1 MTPARPADGI
11 AWITGASAG
20 IGRAVALRLLQDGWT
35 VAVTARRAGELAA
48 LAALHPGRI
57 IPVAGDVTDAAQMA
71 AAVAQAEAVAGK
83 PIALAILNAGT
94 YVPMSAQDFDSA
106 AFKLQVDVNLI
117 GTGNALAAVMPGLI
131 ARGRGQ
137 LAIVASVAGYRGLPT
152 AIAYAATKAALIAMA
167 ESLKFDLDRAGVL
180 MHVLNPG
187 FVRTPLTDKNTF
199 PMPFLIEAD
208 DAANRIV
215 RGLHHTAFEIA
226 FPRRFAAIL
235 KLLRILPYWLFFR
248 LVARGTRGATG

>member
-1 MTPARPADGI
+1 LKPARPQDGI

-35 VAVTARRAGELAA
+35 VAATARRADQLSQLANA
-48 LAALHPGRI
+48 HPGRI
-57 IPVAGDVTDAAQMA
+57 IAAQGDVTDAAAMQ
-71 AAVAQAEAVAGK
+71 AAVAHAEGQAGR

-94 YVPMSAQDFDSA
+94 YLPMSAESFDAA
-106 AFKLQVDVNLI
+106 AFRAQMDVNVG
-117 GTGNALAAVMPGLI
+117 GTANALAAVLPGLL
-131 ARGRGQ
+131 ARGHGQ

-152 AIAYAATKAALIAMA
+152 AIAYSATKAALIALA

-180 MHVLNPG
+180 THVITPG
-187 FVRTPLTDKNTF
+187 FVRTPLTDRNTF

-215 RGLHHTAFEIA
+215 RGLRGTGFEIT
-226 FPRRFAAIL
+226 FPRRFTYIL
-235 KLLRILPYWLFFR
+235 KLLRVLPYALFFP
-248 LVARGTRGATG
+248 LVARGTRAR

>member
-1 MTPARPADGI
+1 MQPARPADGI

-35 VAVTARRAGELAA
+35 VAVTARRAGELDD
-48 LAALHPGRI
+48 LAAAHPGRI
-57 IPVAGDVTDAAQMA
+57 IAAPGDVTDPATMQ
-71 AAVAQAEAVAGK
+71 AAVAHAEAMAGR

-94 YVPMSAQDFDSA
+94 YVPMSAETFDPA
-106 AFKLQVDVNLI
+106 AFNLQVNVNLG
-117 GTGNALAAVMPGLI
+117 GTANALAAVLPGLI
-131 ARGRGQ
+131 ERKRGQ

-152 AIAYAATKAALIAMA
+152 ALAYAATKAALIALA
-167 ESLKFDLDRAGVL
+167 ESLKFDLDRHGVL
-180 MHVLNPG
+180 THVINPG

-215 RGLHHTAFEIA
+215 RGLRSTRFEIM
-226 FPRRFAAIL
+226 FPRRFGYLL
-235 KLLRILPYWLFFR
+235 KLLRIMPYALFFP
-248 LVARGTRGATG
+248 LVARGTKPGG